1 MDEEIKG
8 KPLIQATLGDM
19 EILIRSILHMEAEE
33 NKVVDKQVPEYTY
46 GIKGVGEFM
55 GCSDTTV
62 YRRIKEGKLDD
73 AMFRNGRLL
82 IFDTEKV
89 MEVLK
94 KEGWGMVNSKKGGKK

>member
-33 NKVVDKQVPEYTY
+33 NKVVDKQVPEYAY
-46 GIKGVGEFM
+46 GIQGIGEFM

-62 YRRIKEGKLDD
+62 FRRIKEGKLDE
-73 AMFRNGRLL
+73 AMFRKGRLL
-82 IFDTEKV
+82 IFDIAKV
-89 MEVLK
+89 LEVIK
-94 KEGWGMVNSKKGGKK
+94 IEGWGMAISRKGGML